1 MTEEERNTIKELK
14 DEIKKL
20 ETDLASYLKIMPILE
35 VSDEDSERVINFFLD
50 DINLRKKK
58 IKKLEYQII

>member
-1 MTEEERNTIKELK
+1 MTEEERNTIMELK
-14 DEIKKL
+14 EEIKKL

-50 DINLRKKK
+50 DINIRKKK
-58 IKKLEYQII
+58 IKELEC